1 MSLREEHRLLTR
13 RTILTTVL
21 DLVAD
26 GSIDELSV
34 PAVARRSGVSLAT
47 IYRYF
52 PTKDALLAAAADEPA
67 REALA
72 ADAGRPVAGDDELA
86 AFQRTMW
93 RRFAGNLPLL
103 RHQVTSQAGREM
115 RQARLERS
123 RQQLAG
129 YLAGFGITPS
139 SPDGARLTSLL
150 LLLSGSLALVEL
162 HDRQGLAVDD
172 AVDASQWAV
181 QALIAATVGD
191 QPGPHR
197 TPEQRTAHP

>member
-1 MSLREEHRLLTR
+1 MSLREDYRRLTR
-13 RTILTTVL
+13 QKILATVL

-52 PTKDALLAAAADEPA
+52 PTKDALLAAASEEPA
-67 REALA
+67 RQAL
-72 ADAGRPVAGDDELA
+72 DGDVGRPDPGDDELS

-93 RRFAGNLPLL
+93 RRFARNLALL

-123 RQQLAG
+123 RQQLAA
-129 YLAGFGITPS
+129 YLRGFGIDPA
-139 SPDGARLTSLL
+139 SPEGARLTSLL

-162 HDRQGLAVDD
+162 HDRQGLAVDA
-172 AVDASQWAV
+172 AVDSSRWAV
-181 QALIAATVGD
+181 QALIAATVAGSPAVPLVH
-191 QPGPHR
+191 Q
-197 TPEQRTAHP
+197 QRTTPS